1 MSDPLD
7 TIRKAQED
15 RFFKVEQEKHLQAY
29 VKKLKASGRYDQ
41 IPAAA
46 PRSFSA
52 SALPQVLAHQL
63 RLSAPAEEVLER
75 RQLDRS
81 FMTRQIIKGVCTGDP
96 YLINSV
102 TLGSR
107 VSMGKNK
114 WSAGTNTG
122 IENTTIFSVD
132 KAAALMSETP
142 KHLNGVEHRAAKH
155 MVDNT
160 FVEIAGKR
168 IKLLPDPTP
177 GRALAWGG
185 TMAIW
190 GTAALAVG
198 TCKVLGIQTM
208 EDMRRVMKAQLSP
221 LGHAIRDR
229 LTPFKSYI
237 AEAPADGSP
246 KVNTKDSRFA
256 KGVKEIFA

>member
-1 MSDPLD
+1 MS
-7 TIRKAQED
+7 Q
-15 RFFKVEQEKHLQAY
+15 
-29 VKKLKASGRYDQ
+29 KKLKASGRYDQ

-114 WSAGTNTG
+114 CC
-122 IENTTIFSVD
+122 
-132 KAAALMSETP
+132 
-142 KHLNGVEHRAAKH
+142 
-155 MVDNT
+155 
-160 FVEIAGKR
+160 
-168 IKLLPDPTP
+168 LLYT
-177 GRALAWGG
+177 
-185 TMAIW
+185 
-190 GTAALAVG
+190 
-198 TCKVLGIQTM
+198 
-208 EDMRRVMKAQLSP
+208 SP
-221 LGHAIRDR
+221 SPRDQ
-229 LTPFKSYI
+229 
-237 AEAPADGSP
+237 
-246 KVNTKDSRFA
+246 
-256 KGVKEIFA
+256 